1 MLDAGR
7 HPRIRLLA
15 YSEIEQ
21 VSGEVGGFQ
30 VKVRKKPRYVNEAL
44 CTGCGACAEKC
55 PSEVADR
62 FNVDLGKR
70 KAIYKYFPQG
80 IPSTYCIDA
89 EHCRQ
94 LGQGKKCGVCAKVCQ
109 AKAIDYEQK
118 EQMLTLDVGAVIL
131 ATGYEVFDPSVIP
144 EYGYGRID
152 NVVTALEFER
162 LLSASGPTAGHLDRP
177 SELALRAEIADLEK
191 DLSRASRQ
199 LQQLEEKY
207 GKRTSEFVELMQS
220 GAASENPDAERWA
233 SLAEKA
239 HSLEAKLG
247 PMKKVE
253 ADTHAAKRLAFI
265 QCVGSRD
272 FRFNRFCSSYC
283 CMHSVKEA
291 MIAHEHDNAVAST
304 IFCMDLRAVGRGFE
318 EYKLRGGN
326 HSNIRYVRGRV
337 AEITEDQTK
346 NPVVWYESTRSRK
359 VEHETFDLVVL
370 ATACVPSAG
379 TAKLAELMGVNLD
392 EHGFFKT
399 DPLMPLD
406 TTRAGIFVCGC
417 AQAPMDIPESV
428 AQASSAAG
436 RAAELVAPAKKLG
449 TGTGSS

>member
-1 MLDAGR
+1 M
-7 HPRIRLLA
+7 
-15 YSEIEQ
+15 
-21 VSGEVGGFQ
+21 SGEVGSFQ
-30 VKVRKKPRYVNEAL
+30 VKIRKKARYVNEAL

-55 PSEVADR
+55 PSEVPDR

-94 LGQGKKCGVCAKVCQ
+94 LGQGKKCGICSKVCQ

-118 EQMLTLDVGAVIL
+118 EQLLTLDVGAIIL
-131 ATGYEVFDPSVIP
+131 ASGYEVFDPSVIP

-177 SELALRAEIADLEK
+177 SELALRAEIAELDKELT
-191 DLSRASRQ
+191 RASRQ
-199 LQQLEEKY
+199 LQQLEEKH
-207 GKRTSEFVELMQS
+207 GKRTADFLAQVK
-220 GAASENPDAERWA
+220 GGTTGDNPDAERWI
-233 SLAEKA
+233 SLGERARALEEKLA
-239 HSLEAKLG
+239 PLKTIEVA
-247 PMKKVE
+247 
-253 ADTHAAKRLAFI
+253 AHAAKKLAFI

-291 MIAHEHDNAVAST
+291 MIAHEHDNAVTSS

-318 EYKLRGGN
+318 EYKLRGGH
-326 HSNIRYVRGRV
+326 HSNIQYIRGRV
-337 AEITEDQTK
+337 AEITEDQAK
-346 NPVVWYESTRSRK
+346 NPVVWYESTTRRQ
-359 VEHETFDLVVL
+359 VQHEPFDLVVL

-379 TAKLAELMGVNLD
+379 TAKVAEVMGVELN
-392 EHGFFKT
+392 EHGFFWT

-406 TTRAGIFVCGC
+406 TTRPGIFVCGC
-417 AQAPMDIPESV
+417 AQGPMDIPESV
-428 AQASSAAG
+428 AQASSAAA
-436 RAAELVAPAKKLG
+436 RAAELVAPAKKAAAA
-449 TGTGSS
+449 TGS